1 MDQKML
7 IPITKKELKETNG
20 GIFIAVAAITIAYSC
35 WAASFIYN
43 MGKDGQSGLSKKD
56 NNR

>member
-7 IPITKKELKETNG
+7 IPLTKNEMKKVNG

-35 WAASFIYN
+35 WAATFIYN
-43 MGKDGQSGLSKKD
+43 MGKDGESGLSNKD
-56 NNR
+56 RNR